1 MQIKQFK
8 LSNGDEVICEVVTW
22 PSDGQEEVIIKKSL
36 KIAVAE
42 DFKENIRYYSF
53 KPWMVFSED
62 PEMLSSLNPFHIVGE
77 GNPTDELLQNY
88 YETLETLNNNLPESK
103 KFSDAEADLLDK
115 VIDKLHEEIESQ
127 SADSEISNVVKFKPK
142 ETFH

>member
-1 MQIKQFK
+1 
-8 LSNGDEVICEVVTW
+8 
-22 PSDGQEEVIIKKSL
+22 L